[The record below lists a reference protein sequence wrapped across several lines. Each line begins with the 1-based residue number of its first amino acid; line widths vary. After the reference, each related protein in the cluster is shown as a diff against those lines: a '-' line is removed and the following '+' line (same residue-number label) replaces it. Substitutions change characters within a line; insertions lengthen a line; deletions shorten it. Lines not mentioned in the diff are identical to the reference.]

1 MSDQSI
7 GTICCYQE
15 LKFGES
21 FPKQNK
27 KCCNIFSK
35 HKEKKKKAV
44 GLIMMMLKTVLLLW
58 NKEFQVVPGK
68 SVVIVMML
76 QSNWKYP
83 VMETM
88 MET

>member
-7 GTICCYQE
+7 ETICRYQE
-15 LKFGES
+15 LNFVES
-21 FPKQNK
+21 FPKQK
-27 KCCNIFSK
+27 KCCNIFGK
-35 HKEKKKKAV
+35 HKEKKKKDV
-44 GLIMMMLKTVLLLW
+44 GLITIMLKQLYCSETKNFKLCL
-58 NKEFQVVPGK
+58 GK
-68 SVVIVMML
+68 VSVVIAMML